1 MTDEEMKDNLLYTS
15 NLYNSPAEVIDLDF
29 NVYQMVTINGQS
41 RLAVKK
47 NGRWEMDH
55 TCKDINEMLEA
66 GLVCEESVL
75 GWIDTRRRIPKTRV
89 ND

>member
-1 MTDEEMKDNLLYTS
+1 MTDEDMKDNLHYTS
-15 NLYNSPAEVIDLDF
+15 NLYTKRSEVIELDF
-29 NVYQMVTINGQS
+29 NIYQMVTINGKS

-55 TCKDINEMLEA
+55 TCRDINEMLDA
-66 GLVCEESVL
+66 GLVCEDSVL
-75 GWIDTRRRIPKTRV
+75 GWIDTRRKVPKARV

>member
-1 MTDEEMKDNLLYTS
+1 MIDEELKENLHYTS
-15 NLYNSPAEVIDLDF
+15 NLYTKRAEVIELDF

-55 TCKDINEMLEA
+55 TCRDINEMLEA
-66 GLVCEESVL
+66 GLVCEDSVL
-75 GWIDTRRRIPKTRV
+75 GWIDTRKRIPNARV

>member
-1 MTDEEMKDNLLYTS
+1 MIDEELKENLHYTS
-15 NLYNSPAEVIDLDF
+15 NLYTKRAEVIELDF

-55 TCKDINEMLEA
+55 TCRDINEMLEA

-75 GWIDTRRRIPKTRV
+75 GWIDTRKRIPNARV